1 MRNDVSILFPSFR
14 NLEQAMQRYGIDIS
28 VLPIDDV
35 FAVIARK
42 LNQMKDMQDAQ
53 GH

>member
-1 MRNDVSILFPSFR
+1 MIKDIPVLFPSFR
-14 NLEQAMQRYGIDIS
+14 GLEQAMRRYGVDIS

-42 LNQMKDMQDAQ
+42 LNQMKDMEDAQ
-53 GH
+53 KR